1 MRNRENIKF
10 CGLTDTGKRR
20 TNNEDAFVAERLDDG
35 TVLAIV
41 IDGVG
46 GYEGGEVAA
55 EIAQKEIPSY
65 LKEFNRGERLELLKQ
80 AVVCANNAIFDRRQL
95 DTARPNMSCVLT
107 SALIDADRK
116 VIDMVHVG
124 DTRMYQYHNGELFKL
139 SHDHSYVG
147 YCEEIGELTEE
158 QAMHHPRRNEISRSV
173 GEERHGV
180 NDQSF
185 LDAEEFPLLPNST
198 FLLCS
203 DGLTDMI
210 TSKQIIAIL
219 EQNLSLEEKVQ
230 ALIDAANEA
239 GGKDNI
245 TVVLVEYHATEDES
259 KEQEGHTV
267 QNHDGTETVQRSRK
281 DFILAIIAFVIVSL
295 SLPCFALWKHFYQ
308 QSAPDGNP
316 SVDKI
321 TPMEKDLCDS
331 VEGKEFTFMYDVDI
345 DHPWSS
351 NLSIDSNYVLRLE
364 KLYEDSLGCSYRALI
379 FEPEYWYRG
388 AMCYPP
394 LGEEPTYVGYGT
406 DYYDGYKNQY
416 LELSFIRGDIGRTG
430 DAYAFVLSGHVSNW
444 DSVLTSNPIPAPWLS
459 DEDHYE
465 ITFKKRDWADIRKWW
480 GRKQA
485 SFLQEEIELCVEK
498 VMNR

>member
-20 TNNEDAFVAERLDDG
+20 TNNEDAFVTERLDDG

-55 EIAQKEIPSY
+55 KIAQKEIPSY

-124 DTRMYQYHNGELFKL
+124 DTRMYQYHNGELLKL

-147 YCEEIGELTEE
+147 YCESIGELTEE
-158 QAMHHPRRNEISRSV
+158 QAMHHPRRNEISRSA
-173 GEERHGV
+173 GEEKHGV
-180 NDQSF
+180 SDQSF
-185 LDAEEFPLLPNST
+185 LEAVEHPLLPDSIL
-198 FLLCS
+198 LLCS
-203 DGLTDMI
+203 DGLTDLV
-210 TSKQIIAIL
+210 TSAQIVSIL
-219 EQNLSLEEKVQ
+219 EQEQDDSLEEKTKKLVN
-230 ALIDAANEA
+230 AANEA

-245 TVVLVEYHATEDES
+245 TVVLVEYHATEDDPN
-259 KEQEGHTV
+259 EQEEPEG
-267 QNHDGTETVQRSRK
+267 QNHTGRETVQRGRK
-281 DFILAIIAFVIVSL
+281 DFLLAIIAFAILAL
-295 SLPCFALWKHFYQ
+295 SIPCFALWKHFHV
-308 QSAPDGNP
+308 QSTLDCNP
-316 SVDKI
+316 CVDKI
-321 TPMEKDLCDS
+321 TPMEENLCDS
-331 VEGKEFTFMYDVDI
+331 VEGEEFTFMYNVDS

-351 NLSIDSNYVLRLE
+351 YLSIDSNYVLRLE

-388 AMCYPP
+388 AMRYPP

-444 DSVLTSNPIPAPWLS
+444 DSVLTSNPVPAPWLS
-459 DEDHYE
+459 DEDDYD
-465 ITFKKRDWADIRKWW
+465 ITFKKRDW
-480 GRKQA
+480 
-485 SFLQEEIELCVEK
+485 EEIREWWEEK
-498 VMNR
+498 QTRRLER

>member
-46 GYEGGEVAA
+46 GYEGGKVAA

-65 LKEFNRGERLELLKQ
+65 MKKFNRGERLELLKQ

-124 DTRMYQYHNGELFKL
+124 DTRMYQYHNGVLLKL

-158 QAMHHPRRNEISRSV
+158 QAMHHPRRNEISRAV

-180 NDQSF
+180 SDQSF
-185 LDAEEFPLLPNST
+185 LEAVEHPLLPDSIL
-198 FLLCS
+198 LLCS
-203 DGLTDMI
+203 DGLTDLV
-210 TSKQIIAIL
+210 TSAQIVSIL
-219 EQNLSLEEKVQ
+219 EQDVSLEEKTKQ
-230 ALIDAANEA
+230 LINAANEE

-245 TVVLVEYHATEDES
+245 TVVLVEYHATEEDP
-259 KEQEGHTV
+259 KEQEGPEG
-267 QNHDGTETVQRSRK
+267 QNHTGTETVQRGRK
-281 DFILAIIAFVIVSL
+281 DFLLAIIAFAIVAL
-295 SLPCFALWKHFYQ
+295 SLPCFALWKHFHG
-308 QSAPDGNP
+308 QSIQEGN
-316 SVDKI
+316 SDSDKI
-321 TPMEKDLCDS
+321 VPMQGVHCDS
-331 VEGKEFTFMYDVDI
+331 VEGKEFTFMYDMDSN
-345 DHPWSS
+345 HPWSS
-351 NLSIDSNYVLRLE
+351 YLSTDSNYVLRLE

-388 AMCYPP
+388 AMHYPP
-394 LGEEPTYVGYGT
+394 FGEEPTYVGYGT
-406 DYYDGYKNQY
+406 DRYDGYKDQY
-416 LELSFIRGDIGRTG
+416 LELSFIRGDIGPSG

-444 DSVLTSNPIPAPWLS
+444 DSLLTSNPVPAPWLS
-459 DEDHYE
+459 DEADND
-465 ITFKKRDWADIRKWW
+465 ITFKKQDW
-480 GRKQA
+480 
-485 SFLQEEIELCVEK
+485 
-498 VMNR
+498 

>member
-20 TNNEDAFVAERLDDG
+20 TNNEDAFVAEKLDDN

-124 DTRMYQYHNGELFKL
+124 DTRMYQYHNGELLKL

-158 QAMHHPRRNEISRSV
+158 QAMNHPRRNEISRSV

-180 NDQSF
+180 SDQSF
-185 LDAEEFPLLPNST
+185 LEAVEYPLMSDSIL
-198 FLLCS
+198 LLCS
-203 DGLTDMI
+203 DGLTD
-210 TSKQIIAIL
+210 SVASAQIVSIL
-219 EQNLSLEEKVQ
+219 EQDVPLEEKTKQ
-230 ALIDAANEA
+230 LINTANEA

-245 TVVLVEYHATEDES
+245 TVVLVEYHAKEDEPI
-259 KEQEGHTV
+259 EQEGRTV
-267 QNHDGTETVQRSRK
+267 QNHEGTETVQRSRK
-281 DFILAIIAFVIVSL
+281 DFLLAVIAFAIMAL
-295 SLPCFALWKHFYQ
+295 SLPCFALWKHFLR
-308 QSAPDGNP
+308 QSTQEGN
-316 SVDKI
+316 SDSDKI
-321 TPMEKDLCDS
+321 VPMQGVHCDS
-331 VEGKEFTFMYDVDI
+331 VEGKEFSFMYDVDS

-351 NLSIDSNYVLRLE
+351 YLSTDSTYVLRLE
-364 KLYEDSLGCSYRALI
+364 KLYEDSFGRSYRALI

-388 AMCYPP
+388 AMRYPP
-394 LGEEPTYVGYGT
+394 LGEEPTCVGYGT
-406 DYYDGYKNQY
+406 DFYNGYKDQY
-416 LELSFIRGDIGRTG
+416 LELSFIRGDIGPSG

-444 DSVLTSNPIPAPWLS
+444 DSVLTSNPVPAPWLS
-459 DEDHYE
+459 DEDDYD
-465 ITFKKRDWADIRKWW
+465 ITLKKRDWEKIREWW
-480 GRKQA
+480 EEMQA
-485 SFLQEEIELCVEK
+485 KYL
-498 VMNR
+498 R